1 VNVCPAPVET
11 VAAVGEIPTT
21 IPSVSVT
28 TAEAVAP
35 LSVLLEAVMVML
47 EGEGIMFG
55 AMYKPVGEIV
65 PAPAL
70 PPATPPANHVTLLFD
85 APVTVAWNCCDWP
98 RDRLTCAGCK
108 TIVTTAGPVEVV
120 PAQPGIS
127 MAAIEKITRRS
138 RFRFSKGFNR
148 ANVVAAGLKVI
159 FSHRPLPK
167 RAICGGLAHGMCHR
181 GASLADSSFSTPF
194 AHAFS
199 G

>member
-1 VNVCPAPVET
+1 VNACPAPVET

-35 LSVLLEAVMVML
+35 LSALLEAVMVML

-85 APVTVAWNCCDWP
+85 APVMVAWNCCDWP

-127 MAAIEKITRRS
+127 MAAMQKTASRS
-138 RFRFSKGFNR
+138 RFSK
-148 ANVVAAGLKVI
+148 
-159 FSHRPLPK
+159 
-167 RAICGGLAHGMCHR
+167 
-181 GASLADSSFSTPF
+181 
-194 AHAFS
+194 
-199 G
+199 